1 MKEAHE
7 PYGMPTVVTEISRV
21 KYRCEPMGEAR
32 TDREVLCRTLEK
44 IRKENLEVSKSAIFI
59 KIGYQE
65 EKLQIEWYFE
75 DNVAKERAIEL
86 LGK

>member
-1 MKEAHE
+1 
-7 PYGMPTVVTEISRV
+7 
-21 KYRCEPMGEAR
+21 
-32 TDREVLCRTLEK
+32 LEK
-44 IRKENLEVSKSAIFI
+44 VRKENLEVSKSAIFI